1 MITIR
6 SSGPRDAAD
15 GYVRHTAHI
24 GATGIDDIW
33 FMIPGD
39 AQPVSEDWLLPVG
52 IVVGMALGEDVHI
65 AGRVSE
71 SLFDSADE
79 IQRITEHRHDTLT
92 RVRVTADE
100 VGPAPESPQAHVASC
115 FSCGVDSFHTV
126 LDPEQGID
134 SLLYVHGL
142 EALVG
147 DERMLALVLPRV
159 RDAAAELGLP
169 LRLAETNWRTVVEP
183 VAGHDYFASIPL
195 IFAVAHLMGSDVTR
209 LVLPS
214 TCDPYFREDDPTS
227 VTSYVRLWGTERT
240 ETVEHG
246 RVPRFEKI
254 CGLVSSEVAM
264 RHLRV
269 CWLRRHPVY
278 NCGRCVKCIRTRVH
292 LKLAGAEG
300 RCLTFPNR
308 LDLDEVR
315 RAPSETP
322 IHLNYIDE
330 SIAEAQAQGLTDLA
344 EALRVQRTRPAEDR
358 AARHDS
364 TGALDRFF
372 DSLGRS
378 YRKRRFDA
386 SLRRLKRRSRSEH
399 LFSVFGPDRSRDKH
413 VQEG

>member
-6 SSGPRDAAD
+6 SSGPRDAAE
-15 GYVRHTAHI
+15 GYVRHTAHVDE
-24 GATGIDDIW
+24 ANIDDIW
-33 FMIPGD
+33 FMTPGD
-39 AQPVSEDWLLPVG
+39 VHPVSEDWLLPVG

-65 AGRVSE
+65 EGRVSE
-71 SLFDSADE
+71 SLLDAADE
-79 IQRITEHRHDTLT
+79 IQRIIEHRHDTLK

-100 VGPAPESPQAHVASC
+100 VGPAPEGPRPRVASC

-142 EALVG
+142 EARVG
-147 DERMLALVLPRV
+147 DQRMLGLVLPRV

-169 LRLAETNWRTVVEP
+169 LRLAETNWRSIVEP
-183 VAGHDYFASIPL
+183 LAGHDYFVSMPL
-195 IFAVAHLMGSDVTR
+195 IFSVVHLMGSEVTR
-209 LVLPS
+209 LVVPG
-214 TCDPYFREDDPTS
+214 THDPYFREDDPTS
-227 VTSYVRLWGTERT
+227 VASYVRLWGTART

-254 CGLVSSEVAM
+254 RSIVTSDVAM

-269 CWLRRHPVY
+269 CWLRRHPIY

-292 LKLAGAEG
+292 LRLAGAEG
-300 RCLTFPNR
+300 RCVTFPHT
-308 LDLDEVR
+308 LDLEEVR
-315 RAPSETP
+315 RAPSETA

-330 SIAEAQAQGLTDLA
+330 SIAEAEAQGLTDLA
-344 EALRVQRTRPAEDR
+344 EALRVQRTRPAEER

-364 TGALDRFF
+364 TGALDRFVEG
-372 DSLGRS
+372 LGRS

-386 SLRRLKRRSRSEH
+386 SLRRLKRRSGSEH
-399 LFSVFGPDRSRDKH
+399 LFSLFGPDVSGGKH
-413 VQEG
+413 VDRP

>member
-1 MITIR
+1 MIRIR
-6 SSGPRDAAD
+6 SSGPQDAAE
-15 GYVRHTAHI
+15 GYVRHTAHVE
-24 GATGIDDIW
+24 AANMDDIW
-33 FMIPGD
+33 FMTPAD
-39 AQPVSEDWLLPVG
+39 VQPVAEDWLLPVG

-65 AGRVSE
+65 EGRVSE
-71 SLFDSADE
+71 SLLDSVDE
-79 IQRITEHRHDTLT
+79 IQRITEHRHDSLR
-92 RVRVTADE
+92 RVGVTADE
-100 VGPAPESPQAHVASC
+100 VSHPPEGTRPHVASC

-126 LDPEQGID
+126 LDPDQTID

-159 RDAAAELGLP
+159 RDAAAELGLR
-169 LRLAETNWRTVVEP
+169 LRLAETNWRSVVEP
-183 VAGHDYFASIPL
+183 LAGHDYFATMPL

-209 LVLPS
+209 FVLPGTS
-214 TCDPYFREDDPTS
+214 DPYFREDDPTS
-227 VTSYVRLWGTERT
+227 VASYVRLWGTART

-254 CGLVSSEVAM
+254 RGLVTSDIAM

-269 CWLRRHPVY
+269 CWLRRHPIY

-292 LKLAGAEG
+292 LELAGAEG
-300 RCLTFPNR
+300 RCATFPPT
-308 LDLDEVR
+308 LDLEEVR

-330 SIAEAQAQGLTDLA
+330 SIAEAEAQGLTDLA
-344 EALRVQRTRPAEDR
+344 EALRVQRSRPADDR

-364 TGALDRFF
+364 TGAFDRFVEG
-372 DSLGRS
+372 LGRS

-386 SLRRLKRRSRSEH
+386 SLRRMKRQSGSEH
-399 LFSVFGPDRSRDKH
+399 LFSLFGPDVSEGEH
-413 VQEG
+413 VDRP